1 MLVERQASRRKHI
14 TMLAAIVFV
23 NSVVG
28 YLLYQNFFHT
38 KSAPRVQEAPIVSAT
53 PSKVSA
59 AIAAVETLAG
69 SLDRSVIE
77 SEEYRSLQKYGT
89 WPLEEARTG
98 KVNPFI
104 PAFGP

>member
-1 MLVERQASRRKHI
+1 
-14 TMLAAIVFV
+14 MLAAIVLV

-28 YLLYQNFFHT
+28 YLLYQNFFRT

-59 AIAAVETLAG
+59 AIAAVETLG
-69 SLDRSVIE
+69 GDIDRSVIE
-77 SEEYRSLQKYGT
+77 SEEYRSLQKYGA
-89 WPLEEARTG
+89 WPLDEARTG